1 MKKIFILFFIFF
13 SVDVSTQECSEF
25 FLIRHAEKDRTN
37 SENNNPKLNELGKER
52 SLKWSEVFKNIEL
65 DKIYSTNYYRTI
77 ETATPISK
85 KLNLDI
91 TLYSPSKIN
100 YKNFISKN
108 IGNKVLVV
116 GHSNTIPG
124 FVNSLINEKVYDQI
138 NDLNN
143 SNLYIVTICN
153 GCLLY
158 TSDAADD

>member
-1 MKKIFILFFIFF
+1 MKKIFILFFIIF
-13 SVDVSTQECSEF
+13 SLDVSSQECSEF
-25 FLIRHAEKDRTN
+25 FLVRHAEKDRSKT
-37 SENNNPKLNELGKER
+37 ENKNPKLNQKGKER
-52 SLKWSEVFKNIEL
+52 SLKWAEVFKNIEL

-77 ETATPISK
+77 ETVTPISK

-91 TLYSPSKIN
+91 TLYSLSKIN

-153 GCLLY
+153 GVVKHNLLY
-158 TSDAADD
+158 IE

>member
-1 MKKIFILFFIFF
+1 MKKIFILFFILF
-13 SVDVSTQECSEF
+13 SVDVSSQECSEF

-37 SENNNPKLNELGKER
+37 SENNNPKLNEIGKER

-77 ETATPISK
+77 ETVTPISK

-91 TLYSPSKIN
+91 TLYTPSKIN

-116 GHSNTIPG
+116 GHSNTIPA
-124 FVNSLINEKVYDQI
+124 FVNGLINEKVYDQI

-153 GCLLY
+153 GVVKHNLLY
-158 TSDAADD
+158 IE

>member
-1 MKKIFILFFIFF
+1 MKKIFILFFIIF
-13 SVDVSTQECSEF
+13 SLDISSQECSEF
-25 FLIRHAEKDRTN
+25 FLVRHAEKDR
-37 SENNNPKLNELGKER
+37 SKAENKNPKLYQKGKER
-52 SLKWSEVFKNIEL
+52 SLKWAEVFKNIEL

-77 ETATPISK
+77 GTVTPISK

-116 GHSNTIPG
+116 GHSNTIPA
-124 FVNSLINEKVYDQI
+124 FVNGLINEKVYDQI

-153 GCLLY
+153 GVVKHNLLY
-158 TSDAADD
+158 IE

>member
-1 MKKIFILFFIFF
+1 MKKIFILFFILF
-13 SVDVSTQECSEF
+13 SVDVSSQECSEF
-25 FLIRHAEKDRTN
+25 FLIRHAEKNRTN
-37 SENNNPKLNELGKER
+37 SENNNPKLNEIGKER
-52 SLKWSEVFKNIEL
+52 SLKWTEVFKNIEL

-77 ETATPISK
+77 ETVTPISK

-116 GHSNTIPG
+116 GHSNTIPA
-124 FVNSLINEKVYDQI
+124 FVNGLINEKVYDQI

-153 GCLLY
+153 GVVKHNLLY
-158 TSDAADD
+158 IE

>member
-1 MKKIFILFFIFF
+1 MKKIFILFFILF
-13 SVDVSTQECSEF
+13 SVDVSSQECSEF

-37 SENNNPKLNELGKER
+37 SENNNPKLNEIGKER

-77 ETATPISK
+77 GTVTPISK

-116 GHSNTIPG
+116 GHSNTIPA
-124 FVNSLINEKVYDQI
+124 FVNGLINEKVYDQI

-153 GCLLY
+153 GVVKHNLLY
-158 TSDAADD
+158 IE

>member
-13 SVDVSTQECSEF
+13 SLDISSQECSEF
-25 FLIRHAEKDRTN
+25 FLVRHAEKDR
-37 SENNNPKLNELGKER
+37 SKAENNNPKLNQKGKER
-52 SLKWSEVFKNIEL
+52 SLKWAEVFKNIEL

-77 ETATPISK
+77 ETVTPISK

-124 FVNSLINEKVYDQI
+124 FVNGLINEKVYDQI

-153 GCLLY
+153 GVVKHNLLY
-158 TSDAADD
+158 IE

>member
-1 MKKIFILFFIFF
+1 MKKIFILFFIIF
-13 SVDVSTQECSEF
+13 SLDISSQECSEF

-37 SENNNPKLNELGKER
+37 SENNNPKLNEIGKER

-77 ETATPISK
+77 ETVTPISK

-153 GCLLY
+153 GVVKHNLLY
-158 TSDAADD
+158 IE

>member
-13 SVDVSTQECSEF
+13 SVDVSSQECSEF

-65 DKIYSTNYYRTI
+65 DKIYSTNYYRTM
-77 ETATPISK
+77 ETVTPVSK
-85 KLNLDI
+85 KSNLGI

-100 YKNFISKN
+100 YKTFIAENKGS
-108 IGNKVLVV
+108 KVLIV

-124 FVNSLINEKVYDQI
+124 FVNSLINERVYDQI
-138 NDLNN
+138 DDLNN
-143 SNLYIVTICN
+143 SNLYIVKICDN
-153 GCLLY
+153 AVSHNLLY
-158 TSDAADD
+158 IK

>member
-13 SVDVSTQECSEF
+13 SVDVSSQECSEF

-77 ETATPISK
+77 ETVTPVSK
-85 KLNLDI
+85 KSNLGI

-100 YKNFISKN
+100 YKTFIAENKGS
-108 IGNKVLVV
+108 KVLIV

-124 FVNSLINEKVYDQI
+124 FVNSLINERVYDQI
-138 NDLNN
+138 DDLNN
-143 SNLYIVTICN
+143 SNLYIVKICDN
-153 GCLLY
+153 VVSHNLLY
-158 TSDAADD
+158 IK

>member
-1 MKKIFILFFIFF
+1 MKKIFILFFIIF
-13 SVDVSTQECSEF
+13 SLDISSQECSEF
-25 FLIRHAEKDRTN
+25 FLVRHAEKDR
-37 SENNNPKLNELGKER
+37 SKAENNNPKLNQKGKER
-52 SLKWSEVFKNIEL
+52 SLKWAEVFKNIEL

-77 ETATPISK
+77 GTVTPISK

-116 GHSNTIPG
+116 GHSNTIPA
-124 FVNSLINEKVYDQI
+124 FVNGLINEKVYDQI

-153 GCLLY
+153 GVVKHNLLY
-158 TSDAADD
+158 IE